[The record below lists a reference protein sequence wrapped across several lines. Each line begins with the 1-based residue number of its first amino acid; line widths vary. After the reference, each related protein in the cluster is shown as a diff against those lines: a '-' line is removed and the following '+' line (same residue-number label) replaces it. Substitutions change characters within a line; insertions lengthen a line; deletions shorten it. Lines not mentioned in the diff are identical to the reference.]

1 MLNPITLISG
11 SLLYF
16 AFVFW
21 LAKQSA
27 TSSELKKLV
36 NHPITY
42 TLSLGGYAG
51 VWVIFGVTEIANQQ
65 GYQFLAYYFGASLL
79 FIFSPL
85 LLRPLINIAQHQRL
99 SSLADLFS
107 YRYNSQWAGSLVA
120 IGLLALIFPL
130 LSWQIDTISR
140 AAVTLSG
147 GTLFSQPSIAFGIC
161 VLAFAFAW
169 LFGTRSTSRGKHDE
183 LVLLSA
189 FSALFKLFVLLLLGA
204 LALFALFSSPLELV
218 TWLEKQPTTLA
229 VLSDSLTDNS
239 SRTLFLIFSAAILVM
254 PHSFHLMVTENR
266 KIEHLRTSSWL
277 FPLYLLLISLPI
289 LPILWAVKSANMPGP
304 VALYPALIGFILEQP
319 ILSLLAWIAALAATF
334 TAMVAILISTSS
346 ICVNHLYLPFVPT
359 NKTANSIKR
368 LNFSRSFFTLSLL
381 LGGLLIYAFFS
392 TNRYFEYIY
401 YATYIAIFQFLPGI
415 IATLYWPQGTR
426 KGLLAG
432 LISGYTAWICLIVLP
447 LLLPDNLSPLHFW
460 QHYFGIGKEYWAM
473 AAIVCLALNVCIF
486 ALVSFFS
493 DHTEEE
499 RNAAQTCA
507 QDKLSTPNR
516 FHLALNSIAAF
527 KDNLAKAI
535 GLPLAERELNHALT
549 RLGMDKT
556 ESRPFALRL
565 LRRQIEVNLSGLY
578 GTTVARQIVN
588 LHLPYIKGSPTA
600 GKHDM
605 QFLEHRLEL
614 EPLALTG
621 LAHEIDAL
629 RRYHRNTLEQLPIGI
644 CTINSVGEIMMWNQ
658 AIAELTHIETAN
670 VIGLHLAKLPNPWGN
685 LLQSFSQNKDESLYQ
700 QLIEEGEDKRWFN
713 LHKAHTSTSYQST
726 LLLEETTEQVLLEQ
740 ELLHSERLASIGRLA
755 AGIAHE
761 IGNPVT
767 GIACLAQNIKFD
779 SEEEASVKS
788 AVDIIEQTQ
797 RISRI
802 VQSLVNFSHSGH
814 HHGLSLS
821 PVNLY
826 HCANEAI
833 QLLAFD
839 KRFYTECISN
849 QISSQHEIQGDPQL
863 LQQAFLNL
871 LKNALDAIDSDTGRI
886 NITSKELDETIE
898 LQFEDNGSGISP
910 TIQQAIFEPFFT
922 TKDIGQ
928 GTGLGLAL
936 VYGIIEEHQGNIQ
949 VLSPIPETG
958 IGTRFT
964 IQLKKKL

>member
-1 MLNPITLISG
+1 MLSPITLITG

-21 LAKQSA
+21 LAKRSQNSRK
-27 TSSELKKLV
+27 LKKLV

-51 VWVIFGVTEIANQQ
+51 IWVIFGVTEVANQQ

-99 SSLADLFS
+99 NSLADLFS

-120 IGLLALIFPL
+120 LGLLTLIFPL
-130 LSWQIDTISR
+130 LSWQIGIISR
-140 AAVTLSG
+140 AAVTLSNG
-147 GTLFSQPSIAFGIC
+147 FTPHSVAVGIC
-161 VLAFAFAW
+161 VFSFAFAW
-169 LFGTRSTSRGKHDE
+169 LFGIRHNTRGKHNE

-189 FSALFKLFVLLLLGA
+189 FSSLFKLLILLLLGA
-204 LALFALFSSPLELV
+204 LALFAIFSSPQALA
-218 TWLEKQPTTLA
+218 TWLAKQPTTLA
-229 VLSDSLTDNS
+229 ILNDSLIDNS

-254 PHSFHLMVTENR
+254 PHSFHLIVAENR
-266 KIEHLRTSSWL
+266 KIEHLQTASWL

-289 LPILWAVKSANMPGP
+289 LPILWAVKSTNIQGP
-304 VALYPALIGFILEQP
+304 IALYPALIGFVLELP
-319 ILSLLAWIAALAATF
+319 ILSILAWVAALAATF

-346 ICVNHLYLPFVPT
+346 ICTNHLYLPFVPAK
-359 NKTANSIKR
+359 KTADSIKR
-368 LNFSRSFFTLSLL
+368 LNFARSFFTLALL
-381 LGGLLIYAFFS
+381 LGALLIDFS
-392 TNRYFEYIY
+392 FGKNSYFEYIY

-432 LISGYTAWICLIVLP
+432 LICGYSAWASLIALP
-447 LLLPDNLSPLHFW
+447 LLLPDNLGPLHFW
-460 QHYFGIGKEYWAM
+460 QHYFGLGEEYWTI
-473 AAIVCLALNVCIF
+473 AAIACLALNISVF

-507 QDKLSTPNR
+507 QDKLNTPNR
-516 FHLALNSIAAF
+516 YHLALTNVAAF
-527 KDNLAKAI
+527 KDNLSKAI
-535 GLPLAERELNHALT
+535 GKLLAEREIAHALT
-549 RLGMDKT
+549 ILGMEKD

-621 LAHEIDAL
+621 LAQEIDAL

-644 CTINSVGEIMMWNQ
+644 CTINSAGEIMMWNH
-658 AIAELTHIETAN
+658 AIAQLTHIDTSS
-670 VIGLHLAKLPNPWGN
+670 VIGLHLSKLPAPWDT
-685 LLQSFSQNKDESLYQ
+685 LLQSFSQLKGESLYQ
-700 QLIEEGEDKRWFN
+700 QLIEEAENKRWFN

-755 AGIAHE
+755 AGVAHE

-767 GIACLAQNIKFD
+767 GIACLAQNIKYD
-779 SEEEASVKS
+779 SAEDTSVKS

-797 RISRI
+797 RISKI

-814 HHGLSLS
+814 HHGLSLA
-821 PVNLY
+821 PVNLH
-826 HCANEAI
+826 HCINEAI
-833 QLLAFD
+833 QLLSFD
-839 KRFYTECISN
+839 KRFQT
-849 QISSQHEIQGDPQL
+849 QHIENHVALQCEIQGDPQL

-871 LKNALDAIDSDTGRI
+871 LKNALDAIDSETGRI
-886 NITSKELDETIE
+886 SVSSKAFEDSVE
-898 LQFEDNGSGISP
+898 LQFDDNGSGISP
-910 TIQQAIFEPFFT
+910 AIQQTIFEPFFT

-936 VYGIIEEHQGNIQ
+936 VYGIIEEHRGNIQ

-958 IGTRFT
+958 KGTRFT
-964 IQLKKKL
+964 VQLKKIL